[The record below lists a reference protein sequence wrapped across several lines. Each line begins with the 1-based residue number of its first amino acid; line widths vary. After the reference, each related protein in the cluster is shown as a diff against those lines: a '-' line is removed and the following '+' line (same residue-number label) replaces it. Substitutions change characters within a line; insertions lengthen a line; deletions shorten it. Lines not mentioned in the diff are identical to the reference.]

1 MGISTDW
8 FIYFTAYFLC
18 VFVRLDTANKA
29 KPKDVC
35 PALCEISLL
44 SDEPALWNLPPLSGL
59 LPNVVL
65 VLVFVLRHLVCMF
78 LFPFLPPL
86 ILPCLPASFF
96 FSCIPKFLSFPI
108 ISTRIHLWNP
118 PQCLTQFL
126 MPDFFFPV
134 PIRGHANFQRQTTV
148 WIRKYPIRSSNMLI
162 FLLCCSRN
170 GNRMLSKT
178 DCVARVLTSK
188 HFKSVSLCLLTNA
201 SLGDMSFFALY

>member
-1 MGISTDW
+1 MREREGERGVTGLNISHSWSVMFGVSYLHVCNSGVRLMPSEMEYDIFAHADTESTLVIHRVRHNKRRERKGRVMGISTDW

-86 ILPCLPASFF
+86 ILTCLPASFF

-108 ISTRIHLWNP
+108 ISTRIHL
-118 PQCLTQFL
+118 
-126 MPDFFFPV
+126 
-134 PIRGHANFQRQTTV
+134 
-148 WIRKYPIRSSNMLI
+148 
-162 FLLCCSRN
+162 
-170 GNRMLSKT
+170 
-178 DCVARVLTSK
+178 
-188 HFKSVSLCLLTNA
+188 
-201 SLGDMSFFALY
+201 